1 MLYVVTGCFAL
12 LDFGT
17 GMVQAIKNKNF
28 SSSVMREGLYH
39 KCSLAFFVI
48 FGLLVD
54 YAQTLIDLGV
64 QVPLTIAICSYIILM
79 ECGSIMENLGKI
91 NPALVPVKIR
101 EHFVKLNE

>member
-1 MLYVVTGCFAL
+1 MLYVVTGCFSL

-17 GMVQAIKNKNF
+17 GIVQAIKNKSF
-28 SSSVMREGLYH
+28 SSSVMREGLFH
-39 KCSLAFFVI
+39 KCSLVFFVV

-79 ECGSIMENLGKI
+79 ECGSIMENIGKI
-91 NPALVPVKIR
+91 NPALVPSKIR
-101 EHFVKLNE
+101 EYFVKLK